1 MDFTTAIGVI
11 VGGVITPF
19 IVAVLTHPTMK
30 PAQKRAIALGVS
42 VAVGFIVAVST
53 GAITEI
59 PVTIQ
64 EAIARSVV
72 VVGIVVAL
80 AQVYYQQFKDAV
92 KNVETKTADGY
103 TDA

>member
-19 IVAVLTHPTMK
+19 IVAIMTHPTMK
-30 PAQKRAIALGVS
+30 PAHKRGIALSAS
-42 VAVGFIVAVST
+42 VVVGIIVAVAT
-53 GAITEI
+53 GAISEI

-64 EAIARSVV
+64 TAIARSVV

-92 KNVETKTADGY
+92 KAVETKTEGE
-103 TDA
+103 

>member
-1 MDFTTAIGVI
+1 MDFTTATGVI

-19 IVAVLTHPTMK
+19 IVAIMTSPTMK
-30 PAQKRAIALGVS
+30 PGHKRGIALGTS
-42 VAVGFIVAVST
+42 VVVGLITAVAT
-53 GAITEI
+53 GAIAEI

-64 EAIARSVV
+64 NAIAHSVV

-92 KNVETKTADGY
+92 KAVETKTEGE
-103 TDA
+103 

>member
-11 VGGVITPF
+11 VGGVITPL

-30 PAQKRAIALGVS
+30 PAQKRAIALGTS
-42 VAVGFIVAVST
+42 VAVGLITAVAT
-53 GAITEI
+53 GAISEI
-59 PVTIQ
+59 PATIQ
-64 EAIARSVV
+64 TAIARSVV

-92 KNVETKTADGY
+92 KAVETKTEGE
-103 TDA
+103 

>member
-19 IVAVLTHPTMK
+19 LVAIMTHPTMK
-30 PAQKRAIALGVS
+30 AAHKRGIALGAS
-42 VAVGFIVAVST
+42 VVVGLITAVAT
-53 GAITEI
+53 GAISEI

-64 EAIARSVV
+64 SAIARSVV

-92 KNVETKTADGY
+92 KAVETKTEGE
-103 TDA
+103 

>member
-19 IVAVLTHPTMK
+19 IVAILTHPTMK
-30 PAQKRAIALGVS
+30 PAHKRAIALGVS
-42 VAVGFIVAVST
+42 VMAGLIVAVAT

-64 EAIARSVV
+64 SAIARSVV
-72 VVGIVVAL
+72 VAGIVVAL

-92 KNVETKTADGY
+92 KAVETKTEGE
-103 TDA
+103 

>member
-19 IVAVLTHPTMK
+19 LVAIMTHPTMK
-30 PAQKRAIALGVS
+30 PAHKRGIALGVS
-42 VAVGFIVAVST
+42 VVVGLITAVAT
-53 GAITEI
+53 GAISEV

-64 EAIARSVV
+64 TAIARSVV

-92 KNVETKTADGY
+92 KTVEWRTEGDI
-103 TDA
+103 

>member
-19 IVAVLTHPTMK
+19 IVAIMTHPTMK
-30 PAQKRAIALGVS
+30 SAHKRGIALGAS
-42 VAVGFIVAVST
+42 VVVGLVTAVAT
-53 GAITEI
+53 GAISEI

-64 EAIARSVV
+64 TAIARSVV
-72 VVGIVVAL
+72 VVGIVVGL

-92 KNVETKTADGY
+92 KAVETKTER
-103 TDA
+103 

>member
-19 IVAVLTHPTMK
+19 IVAILTHPTMK
-30 PAQKRAIALGVS
+30 PAHKRAIALGSS
-42 VAVGFIVAVST
+42 VVVGLITAVAT
-53 GAITEI
+53 GAISEI

-64 EAIARSVV
+64 TVIARSVV

-92 KNVETKTADGY
+92 KAVETKTEGE
-103 TDA
+103 

>member
-1 MDFTTAIGVI
+1 MDFTTAIGII

-30 PAQKRAIALGVS
+30 PAQKRVIALGAAVT
-42 VAVGFIVAVST
+42 VGFIVAVST

-80 AQVYYQQFKDAV
+80 AQVYYRQFKDAV
-92 KNVETKTADGY
+92 KNVEAKTGGE
-103 TDA
+103 

>member
-30 PAQKRAIALGVS
+30 PEQKRAIALGAS
-42 VAVGFIVAVST
+42 VVVGLVTAVAT
-53 GAITEI
+53 GAISEI

-64 EAIARSVV
+64 TAIARSVV
-72 VVGIVVAL
+72 VVGIVVGL

-92 KNVETKTADGY
+92 KAVETKTEGE
-103 TDA
+103 

>member
-19 IVAVLTHPTMK
+19 TAAILTHPTMK
-30 PAQKRAIALGVS
+30 PQYKRGISLGVAVMVGLIVAIA
-42 VAVGFIVAVST
+42 T
-53 GAITEI
+53 GAITEV
-59 PVTIQ
+59 PLTVQ
-64 EAIARSVV
+64 DAISRSVV

-92 KNVETKTADGY
+92 KAVETKTEGE
-103 TDA
+103 

>member
-1 MDFTTAIGVI
+1 MDFATAIGVI

-19 IVAVLTHPTMK
+19 LVAIMTHPTMK
-30 PAQKRAIALGVS
+30 PSHKRGIALVTS
-42 VAVGFIVAVST
+42 VVVGLITAVAT
-53 GAITEI
+53 GAISEI

-64 EAIARSVV
+64 TAIARSVV

-92 KNVETKTADGY
+92 KTVEERTEGDI
-103 TDA
+103 

>member
-19 IVAVLTHPTMK
+19 IVAILTHPTMK
-30 PAQKRAIALGVS
+30 PAHKRGIALGVS
-42 VAVGFIVAVST
+42 VMVGLIVAVAT

-64 EAIARSVV
+64 SAIARSVV

-80 AQVYYQQFKDAV
+80 AQVYYRQFKDAV
-92 KNVETKTADGY
+92 KTVETKVGDE
-103 TDA
+103 

>member
-11 VGGVITPF
+11 IGGVITPF
-19 IVAVLTHPTMK
+19 LVAIMTHPTMK
-30 PAQKRAIALGVS
+30 PAHKRGIALGAS
-42 VAVGFIVAVST
+42 VVVGLITAVAT
-53 GAITEI
+53 GAISEI

-64 EAIARSVV
+64 TAIARSVV

-92 KNVETKTADGY
+92 KAVETKTEGE
-103 TDA
+103 

>member
-11 VGGVITPF
+11 VGGVVTPF
-19 IVAVLTHPTMK
+19 LVAIMTHPTMK
-30 PAQKRAIALGVS
+30 PAHKRGIALGVS
-42 VAVGFIVAVST
+42 VVVGLITAVAT
-53 GAITEI
+53 GAISEI

-64 EAIARSVV
+64 TAIARSVV

-92 KNVETKTADGY
+92 KTVEERTEGDI
-103 TDA
+103 

>member
-19 IVAVLTHPTMK
+19 LVAIMTHPTMN
-30 PAQKRAIALGVS
+30 PSRKRGIALGMSIV
-42 VAVGFIVAVST
+42 VGLITAAAT
-53 GAITEI
+53 GAISEI

-64 EAIARSVV
+64 SAIARSVV

-92 KNVETKTADGY
+92 KAVETKTEGE
-103 TDA
+103 

>member
-11 VGGVITPF
+11 IGGVITPF
-19 IVAVLTHPTMK
+19 IVAIMTHPTMK
-30 PAQKRAIALGVS
+30 PAHKRCIALGVS
-42 VAVGFIVAVST
+42 VVVGLIIAAAT
-53 GAITEI
+53 GAISEI

-64 EAIARSVV
+64 SAIARSVV

-92 KNVETKTADGY
+92 KAVETKTEGE
-103 TDA
+103 

>member
-11 VGGVITPF
+11 IGGVITPF
-19 IVAVLTHPTMK
+19 IVAIMTHPTMK
-30 PAQKRAIALGVS
+30 PAHKRGIALGAS
-42 VAVGFIVAVST
+42 VVVGLITAAAT
-53 GAITEI
+53 GAISEI

-64 EAIARSVV
+64 SAIARSVV

-92 KNVETKTADGY
+92 KTVETKTGNV
-103 TDA
+103 

>member
-1 MDFTTAIGVI
+1 MDFATAIGVI

-19 IVAVLTHPTMK
+19 LVAIMTHPAMK
-30 PAQKRAIALGVS
+30 PSHKRGIALGTS
-42 VAVGFIVAVST
+42 VAVGLITAVAT
-53 GAITEI
+53 GSISEI

-64 EAIARSVV
+64 NAVAHSVV

-92 KNVETKTADGY
+92 KAVETKTEGE
-103 TDA
+103 

>member
-11 VGGVITPF
+11 VGGVLTPF
-19 IVAVLTHPTMK
+19 IVAIMTHPTMK
-30 PAQKRAIALGVS
+30 SEHKRATALAVS
-42 VAVGFIVAVST
+42 VVVGLIVAIAT

-64 EAIARSVV
+64 DLIARSVA

-80 AQVYYQQFKDAV
+80 AQVYYRQFKDAV
-92 KNVETKTADGY
+92 KIVETKSGDE
-103 TDA
+103 

>member
-1 MDFTTAIGVI
+1 MDFATAIGVI

-19 IVAVLTHPTMK
+19 LVAIMTHPTMK
-30 PAQKRAIALGVS
+30 PSHKRGIALVVS
-42 VAVGFIVAVST
+42 FVIGFIMAAAT
-53 GAITEI
+53 GAISEI

-64 EAIARSVV
+64 SAIARSVV

-92 KNVETKTADGY
+92 KAVETKTEGE
-103 TDA
+103 

>member
-19 IVAVLTHPTMK
+19 IVAIMTHPTMK
-30 PAQKRAIALGVS
+30 PARKRNIALAAS
-42 VAVGFIVAVST
+42 VMVGLITATAT
-53 GAITEI
+53 GAISEI

-64 EAIARSVV
+64 SAIGRYVV

-80 AQVYYQQFKDAV
+80 AQVYYRQFKDAV
-92 KNVETKTADGY
+92 KTVETKTGNV
-103 TDA
+103 

>member
-30 PAQKRAIALGVS
+30 PHCKRGISLVVS
-42 VAVGFIVAVST
+42 VMVGFVVALAT

-64 EAIARSVV
+64 SAISRSVIV
-72 VVGIVVAL
+72 AGIVVAL
-80 AQVYYQQFKDAV
+80 AQGYYHQFKDAV
-92 KNVETKTADGY
+92 KAVEIKTGGGNE
-103 TDA
+103 

>member
-19 IVAVLTHPTMK
+19 IVAVLTHPTMT
-30 PAQKRAIALGVS
+30 PAIKRIISLMVAL
-42 VAVGFIVAVST
+42 AVGVIVAVST

-64 EAIARSVV
+64 EAFARSVV

-80 AQVYYQQFKDAV
+80 AQVYYRQFKDAV
-92 KNVETKTADGY
+92 KTVETKTGNV
-103 TDA
+103 

>member
-19 IVAVLTHPTMK
+19 IVAIMTHPTMK
-30 PAQKRAIALGVS
+30 PAHKRGIAL
-42 VAVGFIVAVST
+42 VAAVMVGIIVAVAT

-64 EAIARSVV
+64 SAIARSVV

-80 AQVYYQQFKDAV
+80 AQVYYRQFKDAV
-92 KNVETKTADGY
+92 KTVETKTGNV
-103 TDA
+103 

>member
-1 MDFTTAIGVI
+1 MDFTTAIGII

-19 IVAVLTHPTMK
+19 IVAVLTHPTMS
-30 PAQKRAIALGVS
+30 PAQKRAMALGT
-42 VAVGFIVAVST
+42 AIMVGGIVAIAT

-72 VVGIVVAL
+72 VAGIVVAL
-80 AQVYYQQFKDAV
+80 AQGYYHQFKDAV
-92 KNVETKTADGY
+92 KNVEAKTAGE
-103 TDA
+103 